1 MKKILKIHGFKIGH
15 LLVKNFWWLFYAAAK
30 SWLTERSYMIGT
42 PDGKNFIEVGGS
54 EPNRNLWDSG
64 FLVSSPGY
72 VLWKRII
79 QYSKQDEQ
87 AQVSKRA

>member
-1 MKKILKIHGFKIGH
+1 
-15 LLVKNFWWLFYAAAK
+15 
-30 SWLTERSYMIGT
+30 MIGT